1 MDNILSI
8 RHLKKTYPGFQIKDL
23 SLDIP
28 KGVIM
33 GFIGE
38 NGAGKTTT
46 IKAILDLIHLDSGSI
61 QIFGKDS
68 ISCGKEIRQEI
79 GVVLSESNF
88 PEYMTPKQID
98 SVLSSIYHNWD
109 KPLYNQLLQQF
120 QLPKNKRIK
129 EYSRGMHMKL
139 GIAMALAHHPSLL
152 ILDEATSGLD
162 PIVRDE
168 ILDVFL
174 DFIQD
179 EEHSIFLSS
188 HITSDIEKVADYVT
202 FLHKGTIVMSEQK
215 DDLLE
220 CYGILKT
227 TPEKFALLSANDYV
241 SYRKSNY
248 TLEALIRNK
257 TDIQRI
263 LPDAVIDPASLED
276 IMLFTVKGE
285 GSHDWSH

>member
-1 MDNILSI
+1 MDSILNIS
-8 RHLKKTYPGFQIKDL
+8 HLKKTYPGFQIKDL
-23 SLDIP
+23 SLTIP

-46 IKAILDLIHLDSGSI
+46 IKAILDMIHLDKGSI

-68 ISCGKEIRQEI
+68 VACGKEIRQQL
-79 GVVLSESNF
+79 GVVMSESTF

-98 SVLSSIYHNWD
+98 RVLSSIYTNWD
-109 KPLYNQLLQQF
+109 KERYQELLKQF
-120 QLPKNKRIK
+120 QLPEQKRIK
-129 EYSRGMHMKL
+129 EFSRGMHMKL
-139 GIAMALAHHPSLL
+139 GIAMALSHHPKLL

-202 FLHKGTIVMSEQK
+202 FIHNGSIVLSEQK
-215 DDLLE
+215 DEILE
-220 CYGILKT
+220 SYGVLKT
-227 TPEKFALLSANDYV
+227 TPEKFAQLSKDDYI
-241 SYRKSNY
+241 SYRKSSY
-248 TLEALIRNK
+248 RLEALIK
-257 TDIQRI
+257 DKEKIKRI
-263 LPDAVIDPASLED
+263 IPDAMIDPASLED
-276 IMLFTVKGE
+276 IMVFTVKGE
-285 GSHDWSH
+285 GMK